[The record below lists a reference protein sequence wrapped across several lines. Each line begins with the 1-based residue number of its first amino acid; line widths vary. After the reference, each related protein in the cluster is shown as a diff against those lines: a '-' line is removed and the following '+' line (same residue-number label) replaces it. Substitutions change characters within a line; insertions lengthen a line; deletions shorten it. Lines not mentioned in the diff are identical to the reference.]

1 MNAQI
6 EQLRK
11 EIADKQ
17 KQLETLEQF
26 PYKKGQLVYIKTVLN
41 SEWVSE
47 FDNIC
52 ETKFVNTSTWRIDK
66 IDNYGHGHLC
76 DISEITTHRLAT
88 EADLNRLP
96 DGHKWK
102 QKKLPTTIEEVCEV
116 VKPSWYLAFTTN
128 EILKGPA
135 SPSSSST
142 QQNAERVR
150 AYNNLLN
157 VIEWGNREWPEDDE
171 KSTWYTGLPIMNRET
186 MKHIRTYFSNDLKT
200 FQS

>member
-6 EQLRK
+6 EELKK

-17 KQLETLEQF
+17 KELETLEQF
-26 PYKKGQLVYIKTVLN
+26 PYEKGQLVYVESLYEWIIEFDCIKDFEVLILYSYCLSSN
-41 SEWVSE
+41 SEY
-47 FDNIC
+47 
-52 ETKFVNTSTWRIDK
+52 KGKST
-66 IDNYGHGHLC
+66 LC
-76 DISEITTHRLAT
+76 HTDEITTRRLAT

-102 QKKLPTTIEEVCEV
+102 PKKLPTTIEEVCEV
-116 VKPSWYLAFTTN
+116 LKPSYCVSNINNVLT
-128 EILKGPA
+128 A
-135 SPSSSST
+135 SIASVGYSST

-157 VIEWGNREWPEDDE
+157 VIGWGNREWPDGD
-171 KSTWYTGLPIMNRET
+171 KKQWIWGLPIMNNLTRN
-186 MKHIRTYFSNDLKT
+186 HINAYFSNDLKT

>member
-1 MNAQI
+1 MNKI

-17 KQLETLEQF
+17 KELELLQQF
-26 PYKKGQLVYIKTVLN
+26 PYEKGQLVYIKTVLN

-52 ETKFVNTSTWRIDK
+52 ETKWVNTSNCRIDK
-66 IDNYGHGHLC
+66 IDNYGYGHLC

-102 QKKLPTTIEEVCEV
+102 PKKLPTTIEEVCEV
-116 VKPSWYLAFTTN
+116 LKPKWYLAFTTN

-157 VIEWGNREWPEDDE
+157 VIEWGNLERPDAARCHWVN
-171 KSTWYTGLPIMNRET
+171 GLPVMNGLT
-186 MKHIRTYFSNDLKT
+186 YSHISKHFSNDLKT

>member
-17 KQLETLEQF
+17 KELETLEKF
-26 PYKKGQLVYIKTVLN
+26 PYEKGQLVY
-41 SEWVSE
+41 VSRDFDWIVE
-47 FDNIC
+47 FDKIINVDFYCSSCFILDGN
-52 ETKFVNTSTWRIDK
+52 ET
-66 IDNYGHGHLC
+66 YGYTRLC
-76 DISEITTHRLAT
+76 SLDHIITHRLAT
-88 EADLNRLP
+88 EADLKRLP

-102 QKKLPTTIEEVCEV
+102 PKKLPTTIEEVCEV
-116 VKPSWYLAFTTN
+116 LKPTFVLTANNNINSAHYS
-128 EILKGPA
+128 KGY
-135 SPSSSST
+135 SST

-157 VIEWGNREWPEDDE
+157 VIEWGNREWPEDMRHCSFE
-171 KSTWYTGLPIMNRET
+171 GLPLTNRKTIE
-186 MKHIRTYFSNDLKT
+186 HIRTYFSNDLKT

>member
-17 KQLETLEQF
+17 KELETLEQF
-26 PYKKGQLVYIKTVLN
+26 PYEKGQLVYVEMRGKEEYI
-41 SEWVSE
+41 SE
-47 FDNIC
+47 FIEIVDNEFIDNSSYC
-52 ETKFVNTSTWRIDK
+52 LIDK
-66 IDNYGHGHLC
+66 EFNEDKGTLC
-76 DISEITTHRLAT
+76 YLDSITTHRLAT

-102 QKKLPTTIEEVCEV
+102 PKKLPTTIEEVCEV
-116 VKPSWYLAFTTN
+116 LKPSWYLAFTTN

-157 VIEWGNREWPEDDE
+157 VIEWGNRKWPDDIQHIAV
-171 KSTWYTGLPIMNRET
+171 KGLPNMSERT
-186 MKHIRTYFSNDLKT
+186 FKHIAEYFYNDLKT